1 MEFKN
6 QPYTDFKAVN
16 CKDGLARI
24 ADGTIHS
31 TNMSEYAVQLAVAP
45 ATFTAER
52 EVYAKDAD
60 GSLVICGHHVIYGTT
75 TIMCNGNIAANG
87 IATTS
92 CSISGLLT
100 TSYILVNAET
110 SAEVAAFVPF
120 GATCQAAG
128 KAIIQYYVG
137 AATAAITTVPISYI
151 IFNPQTS

>member
-16 CKDGLARI
+16 CQDGLARI

-45 ATFTAER
+45 ATLTAER

-60 GSLVICGHHVIYGTT
+60 GSLVIYGHHVLYGTT
-75 TIMCNGNIAANG
+75 SILCNGNIAANG

-100 TSYILVNAET
+100 SCIVLVNAET
-110 SAEVAAFVPF
+110 SAQAASFVPF

-137 AATAAITTVPISYI
+137 AATSAITTVPISYI
-151 IFNPQTS
+151 ILYPQTS